1 MNDDVL
7 LAKFTKLSRCVG
19 RIREKT
25 PLTTEALD
33 SDIDA
38 QDIITLNLERAVQIC
53 VDVATHLV
61 SEAGLNVPESMAES
75 FTVLATAGI
84 LTRQTSE
91 RMRKAVGFRN
101 LAVHEYSRIDWEI
114 VHALITIHLDD
125 FSTFAREVT
134 RYRGMLP

>member
-1 MNDDVL
+1 MNDDVV
-7 LAKFTKLSRCVG
+7 LAKFTKLSRCVA
-19 RIREKT
+19 RIREKA
-25 PLTTEALD
+25 PTTAEALGCD
-33 SDIDA
+33 LDA
-38 QDIITLNLERAVQIC
+38 QDILTLNLERAVQIC

-61 SEAGLNVPESMAES
+61 SAAGLNVPESMAES
-75 FTVLATAGI
+75 FTVLAAAGI
-84 LTRQTSE
+84 LTLPTAE

-134 RYRGMLP
+134 RHRGMLP